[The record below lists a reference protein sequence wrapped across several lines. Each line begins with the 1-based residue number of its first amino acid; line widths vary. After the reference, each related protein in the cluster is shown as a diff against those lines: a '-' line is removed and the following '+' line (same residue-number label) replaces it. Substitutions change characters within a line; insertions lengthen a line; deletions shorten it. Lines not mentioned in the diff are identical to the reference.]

1 MSMEKKYVHIV
12 EYPERGPMWS
22 LVNGLELYNNHSVL
36 ETKNKYI
43 DLIGYEKNTI
53 FVFHTSGKNFPMISA
68 LMGFLT
74 KGLKCVVFIHTLPDY
89 IIEKG
94 FEDFLHYI
102 KEVTN
107 RFSCI
112 IMVPSS
118 AAKHMFGEYGIRTEV
133 VNLGIMPIRMSNQI
147 DYARLEK
154 YTNRIIT
161 VSTKNTLK
169 YKKAKSIDLFYELM
183 KLSGKNEEALILGNE
198 SNEEIENLKLTH
210 EEFLYVLSKAKAYV
224 QLSRSESYNISAIEA
239 KQLKVPVLVSDSTG
253 HKDSVRDSFFR
264 VKDITEANEK
274 LGKILEMSS
283 DVKEKI
289 ESNYN
294 SSIDYESIYSFKNRI
309 EQIV

>member
-1 MSMEKKYVHIV
+1 
-12 EYPERGPMWS
+12 
-22 LVNGLELYNNHSVL
+22 
-36 ETKNKYI
+36 
-43 DLIGYEKNTI
+43 
-53 FVFHTSGKNFPMISA
+53 
-68 LMGFLT
+68 
-74 KGLKCVVFIHTLPDY
+74 
-89 IIEKG
+89 
-94 FEDFLHYI
+94 
-102 KEVTN
+102 
-107 RFSCI
+107 
-112 IMVPSS
+112 
-118 AAKHMFGEYGIRTEV
+118 
-133 VNLGIMPIRMSNQI
+133 MPIRMSNQI